1 MAFEGV
7 SIDIIRNVLIV
18 TSGLTQKVLLQKN
31 LKFSNNQELDVF
43 VKELEKKAWF
53 DKDAKNLVV
62 NAATSAMNGI

>member
-7 SIDIIRNVLIV
+7 SIDIMHNVLII

-53 DKDAKNLVV
+53 DKDAKNLVI

>member
-7 SIDIIRNVLIV
+7 SIDIMHNVLIV

-53 DKDAKNLVV
+53 DKDAKNLVI

>member
-7 SIDIIRNVLIV
+7 SIDIMHNVLIV
-18 TSGLTQKVLLQKN
+18 TSGLTQKILLQKS
-31 LKFSNNQELDVF
+31 LKFENNQELDCF

-53 DKDAKNLVV
+53 DKDVKNLVI

>member
-1 MAFEGV
+1 MASEGV
-7 SIDIIRNVLIV
+7 SIDIMHNVLIV

-53 DKDAKNLVV
+53 DKDAKNLVI

>member
-7 SIDIIRNVLIV
+7 SIDIMHNVLIV
-18 TSGLTQKVLLQKN
+18 TSRLTQNILLQKS
-31 LKFSNNQELDVF
+31 LKLDNHQELDVF

-53 DKDAKNLVV
+53 DKDTKNLVI

>member
-7 SIDIIRNVLIV
+7 SIDIMHNVLIV
-18 TSGLTQKVLLQKN
+18 TSGLTQKILLQKS
-31 LKFSNNQELDVF
+31 LKFANNQELDVF

-53 DKDAKNLVV
+53 DKDVKNLVI

>member
-7 SIDIIRNVLIV
+7 SIDIMHNVLIV
-18 TSGLTQKVLLQKN
+18 TSGLTQNILLQKS
-31 LKFSNNQELDVF
+31 LKFANNQELDCF

-53 DKDAKNLVV
+53 DKDVKNLVI

>member
-7 SIDIIRNVLIV
+7 SIDIMHNVLIV
-18 TSGLTQKVLLQKN
+18 TSGLTQRILLQKS
-31 LKFSNNQELDVF
+31 LKFENHQELDVF

-53 DKDAKNLVV
+53 DKDAKNLVI

>member
-18 TSGLTQKVLLQKN
+18 TSGLTQKVLLQQD
-31 LKFSNNQELDVF
+31 LKFANNQELDVF

-53 DKDAKNLVV
+53 DKDAKSLVI
-62 NAATSAMNGI
+62 NASTSAMNGI

>member
-18 TSGLTQKVLLQKN
+18 TSGLTQKVLLQQN

-53 DKDAKNLVV
+53 DTDAKNIVI
-62 NAATSAMNGI
+62 NASNSAMNGI

>member
-53 DKDAKNLVV
+53 DSDVKNLVI
-62 NAATSAMNGI
+62 NASNSAMNGI